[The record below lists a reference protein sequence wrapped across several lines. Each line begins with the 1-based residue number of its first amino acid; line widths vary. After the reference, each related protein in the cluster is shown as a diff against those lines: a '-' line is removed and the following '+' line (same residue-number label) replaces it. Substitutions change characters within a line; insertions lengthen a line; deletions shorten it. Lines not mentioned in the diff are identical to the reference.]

1 MSWWRDAVVYEVY
14 PRSFQDSDGDGVGD
28 LAGIERR
35 LDHIAALGAG
45 ALWLSPIYP
54 SPMADFG
61 YDVSDHTAVD
71 PAYGSLEDFDRLVG
85 AAHDRGL
92 RLLMDLV
99 PCHTSIEHPWF
110 REHPDRYV
118 WADGRRDG
126 PPNNW
131 LATFGGPAWT
141 RDERSGR
148 WYLHSFYPEQ
158 PDLDWR
164 NPEVVDA
171 MQDVVRFWRAR
182 GVDGFRIDAIDRL
195 VKDARLRD
203 DPPAGAPFGLPLP
216 EEYARLEHLYSTD
229 SPDIGD
235 ALGALRQAAGDAL
248 LVGEV
253 YLPAARTTPYLEN
266 LDAVFAFELFHAP
279 WEEGPLRSAIEACG
293 MASKGGTAPLCNPPA
308 SKGGTAP
315 ADGAAWV
322 LSNHDFS
329 RVANRLGP
337 ENVRAAAVLLLTL
350 PGLAFVYQGEEI
362 GQVDGPASE
371 TAHDRA
377 GRDPFRHPLQ
387 WDPDPERAG
396 FTTGTPWLAPVDA
409 GERSVAAQSGD
420 PVSLL
425 ELYRALIAL
434 RPSLGPG
441 MSMREAA
448 PGVVSYARGDHLV
461 VVNTTGDPRPA
472 PAGKTVLESEPGA
485 LSAGTL
491 GPRAAAVIREIEP
504 KVTSP

>member
-1 MSWWRDAVVYEVY
+1 MSWWRDAVVYQVY

-35 LDHIAALGAG
+35 LEHIAALGAG
-45 ALWLSPIYP
+45 ALWLSPVYP

-71 PAYGSLEDFDRLVG
+71 PVYGTLGDFDRLV
-85 AAHDRGL
+85 ASAHDRDL

-110 REHPDRYV
+110 SEHPDRYV
-118 WADGRRDG
+118 WADGRGDG

-164 NPEVVDA
+164 NPAVVAA

-195 VKDARLRD
+195 VKDERLRD

-216 EEYARLEHLYSTD
+216 AEYARLEHLYSTN
-229 SPDIGD
+229 SPEIRQ
-235 ALGALRQAAGDAL
+235 ALAALREAAGDAL

-253 YLPAARTTPYLEN
+253 YVPSAATGPYLEH

-279 WEEGPLRSAIEACG
+279 WEEVPLRAAIEACAK
-293 MASKGGTAPLCNPPA
+293 ASKG
-308 SKGGTAP
+308 
-315 ADGAAWV
+315 GAAWV
-322 LSNHDFS
+322 LSNHDFARLPN
-329 RVANRLGP
+329 RVGA

-362 GQVDGPASE
+362 GQVDGPVTE
-371 TAHDRA
+371 RVYDRA
-377 GRDPFRHPLQ
+377 GRDPFRHPVQ
-387 WDPDPERAG
+387 WEPEPERAG

-409 GERSVAAQSGD
+409 GERSVASQSGD
-420 PVSLL
+420 PASLL

-434 RPSLGPG
+434 RPALGPG
-441 MSMREAA
+441 LTMLDAA
-448 PGVVSYARGDHLV
+448 PGVVAYARGDHLV
-461 VVNTTGDPRPA
+461 AVNTTA
-472 PAGKTVLESEPGA
+472 EAAGLPWAAETVLESEPGPV
-485 LSAGTL
+485 SAGSL
-491 GPRAAAVIREIEP
+491 GPHAAVVLRRD
-504 KVTSP
+504 